1 MPDIILGAFSR
12 PLSTGMRKPL
22 SHKTLTKIRACLVSF
37 IKYARKS
44 GVSTLLPE
52 GLIYPKERPERAKV
66 PASQIGSESAFF
78 DPATIYRGKKSTDWY
93 IHAYR
98 FSVIVGLRPG
108 ELAHIQYKRDIKG
121 RRCYLRGAI
130 SVHGDFT
137 SGKNENAI
145 RSFVL
150 PDLAMQE
157 VEAQLA
163 MLKEAG
169 VVSPFLFPG
178 RDGEHLVY
186 ETYRAHWERYRDYH
200 GLSPAPSMR
209 CAILFLHSAKACR
222 LSSSSSWP
230 GTAKALRLSM
240 YTAGSWRTNLS
251 SYQR

>member
-1 MPDIILGAFSR
+1 MLFS
-12 PLSTGMRKPL
+12 
-22 SHKTLTKIRACLVSF
+22 
-37 IKYARKS
+37 
-44 GVSTLLPE
+44 
-52 GLIYPKERPERAKV
+52 
-66 PASQIGSESAFF
+66 

-121 RRCYLRGAI
+121 RRCCLRGAI

-200 GLSPAPSMR
+200 GLSPRTLYEMR
-209 CAILFLHSAKACR
+209 HTFFALSKSLPLELVKLMAGHSKSFASFDVYGGELEDESQQLSEMIDQTVRCILDDTPPPASI
-222 LSSSSSWP
+222 LSI
-230 GTAKALRLSM
+230 K
-240 YTAGSWRTNLS
+240 GSI
-251 SYQR
+251 

>member
-1 MPDIILGAFSR
+1 MPGLFHQVR
-12 PLSTGMRKPL
+12 PQKRRFHS
-22 SHKTLTKIRACLVSF
+22 A
-37 IKYARKS
+37 ARR
-44 GVSTLLPE
+44 P
-52 GLIYPKERPERAKV
+52 IYPKKRPQGAKIS
-66 PASQIGSESAFF
+66 ASQVGSESAFF
-78 DPATIYRGKKSTDWY
+78 RSRYDIPRQKEHGLVYPCLPLFR
-93 IHAYR
+93 HR
-98 FSVIVGLRPG
+98 GLRPG

-137 SGKNENAI
+137 SGKNENAL

-186 ETYRAHWERYRDYH
+186 ETYRAHWERDRD
-200 GLSPAPSMR
+200 
-209 CAILFLHSAKACR
+209 
-222 LSSSSSWP
+222 
-230 GTAKALRLSM
+230 
-240 YTAGSWRTNLS
+240 
-251 SYQR
+251 

>member
-1 MPDIILGAFSR
+1 MIGLIIVYWLDIAEVGKMQNMQYAGYLSHYVYPRYGSRRVSGLVEQDLQDIILGAFSR
-12 PLSTGMRKPL
+12 PVNRDRKPL

-52 GLIYPKERPERAKV
+52 GLYIPKSAPKGQKFPLLKSDLKV
-66 PASQIGSESAFF
+66 LFS

-98 FSVIVGLRPG
+98 FSAIVGLRPG

-200 GLSPAPSMR
+200 GLSPPHP
-209 CAILFLHSAKACR
+209 L
-222 LSSSSSWP
+222 
-230 GTAKALRLSM
+230 
-240 YTAGSWRTNLS
+240 
-251 SYQR
+251 